1 MNMLTDNVEPILKR
15 AGCPD
20 DLMQSYCMFLHEG
33 RQDVQIVRKEISSVF
48 QKHKMHCLHR
58 HMPMEG
64 SVIFERNKKEPSVY
78 PDMGLYIG
86 LEYVLCCINNGI
98 PAYITECKR
107 IRNVIESVTIV
118 FGLRCMP
125 VSF

>member
-20 DLMQSYCMFLHEG
+20 DLLQSYRMFLYEG

-48 QKHKMHCLHR
+48 QKQKMRCLHR

-64 SVIFERNKKEPSVY
+64 SVTFERNKKEPSVY

-107 IRNVIESVTIV
+107 VRNVIESVTIV

>member
-1 MNMLTDNVEPILKR
+1 MNILTDNVEPILKR

-20 DLMQSYCMFLHEG
+20 DLLQSYRMFLYEG

-48 QKHKMHCLHR
+48 QKQKMRCLHR

-64 SVIFERNKKEPSVY
+64 SVIFERNKKESSVY

-107 IRNVIESVTIV
+107 VRNVIESVTIV

>member
-1 MNMLTDNVEPILKR
+1 MNMLTDNVESILKR

-48 QKHKMHCLHR
+48 QKQKMHCMHR

-64 SVIFERNKKEPSVY
+64 SVTFERTFCLS
-78 PDMGLYIG
+78 
-86 LEYVLCCINNGI
+86 
-98 PAYITECKR
+98 
-107 IRNVIESVTIV
+107 
-118 FGLRCMP
+118 
-125 VSF
+125 